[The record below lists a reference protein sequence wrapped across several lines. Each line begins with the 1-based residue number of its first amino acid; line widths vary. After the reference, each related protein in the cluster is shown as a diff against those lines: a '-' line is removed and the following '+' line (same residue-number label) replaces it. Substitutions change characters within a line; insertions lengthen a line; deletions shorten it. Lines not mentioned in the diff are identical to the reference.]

1 MTGKMYRI
9 GEASAALGL
18 KSYVLRFWETEFP
31 QLEPVRTEKGQR
43 LYTEEHLD
51 LLKLIKHLL
60 HERGLTIDGAR
71 RILNS
76 PDSQKLLQED
86 SGPMIASEFSS
97 ELILGRPFADEEY
110 EDDEPDDPPDARMG
124 DLLDDIIDELEDI
137 RDVLASLAEEMA
149 PGLRGKPDFSKPA
162 ASDAEFSNQ
171 PAGEI
176 DLNLTEAPSFTGSE
190 DMTGEFRAVP
200 DDGNITAEQEPG
212 LAEIGSLM
220 DHGEKDSSK
229 KNCGETEDC
238 PEEEPGISRADDTT
252 IFNFLR
258 NFKNNPEES

>member
-43 LYTEEHLD
+43 LYTEEHLE

-97 ELILGRPFADEEY
+97 DLILGRPFADEEY
-110 EDDEPDDPPDARMG
+110 EDDEPADPPDARLG
-124 DLLDDIIDELEDI
+124 DLLDEIIDELEDI
-137 RDVLASLAEEMA
+137 RDVLAPLSDDAA
-149 PGLRGKPDFSKPA
+149 PGLRERTDYFEPA
-162 ASDAEFSNQ
+162 ASDAVFSS
-171 PAGEI
+171 PLPGGI
-176 DLNLTEAPSFTGSE
+176 DANSADALSFTGSE
-190 DMTGEFRAVP
+190 DMNREFQAASEDGDAAAEPEPILPAASMDQGE
-200 DDGNITAEQEPG
+200 
-212 LAEIGSLM
+212 M
-220 DHGEKDSSK
+220 DSVKAF
-229 KNCGETEDC
+229 CTETEDC
-238 PEEEPGISRADDTT
+238 STEKSKTARAGDET

>member
-43 LYTEEHLD
+43 LYTEEHLE

-97 ELILGRPFADEEY
+97 DLILGRPFADEEY
-110 EDDEPDDPPDARMG
+110 EDDEPADPPDARLG
-124 DLLDDIIDELEDI
+124 DLLDEISMSLKISGTCSPLYLMMPHRDCGKERIILNQQLPMQAFQA
-137 RDVLASLAEEMA
+137 RWLAE
-149 PGLRGKPDFSKPA
+149 
-162 ASDAEFSNQ
+162 
-171 PAGEI
+171 
-176 DLNLTEAPSFTGSE
+176 
-190 DMTGEFRAVP
+190 
-200 DDGNITAEQEPG
+200 
-212 LAEIGSLM
+212 LM
-220 DHGEKDSSK
+220 
-229 KNCGETEDC
+229 
-238 PEEEPGISRADDTT
+238 
-252 IFNFLR
+252 
-258 NFKNNPEES
+258 